1 MKFILRLQILLMLT
15 LTLGVPRA
23 AQSQT
28 TQYNEPPAAISS
40 KEPSADIHTPVPIDL
55 NEIVTG
61 RLAVSSETGK
71 SHYWLI
77 AVPPGRYK
85 LVLDVRRADDRA
97 DAFVGGNLDWFS
109 TDGQKLGN
117 LGWTQAPNQY
127 RARFIYRFVAKKPAK
142 QILRYSNE
150 NAVSDYWIGLFRED
164 TEIRSPFFVNTP
176 RVEAISV
183 GEPVLAVLD
192 GANPLRRNEYYSIQL
207 RPGDYKVEVEFRRT
221 DGSSQAFVSGSVDGF
236 GPEGD
241 HPQQILSVLEANESS
256 AKKVGK
262 LSLADTTN
270 LLLRVQALDTTEAST
285 FSITKWQGE

>member
-1 MKFILRLQILLMLT
+1 MKFITRLLLLA
-15 LTLGVPRA
+15 LIAAVGVPLP

-28 TQYNEPPAAISS
+28 TQYNEPPAQISS
-40 KEPSADIHTPVPIDL
+40 KEPSSDIHAPVPIDL

-77 AVPPGRYK
+77 AVPAGKYK
-85 LVLDVRRADDRA
+85 IVLDVKRADDRA

-109 TDGQKLGN
+109 MDGQKLGN
-117 LGWTQAPNQY
+117 LGWTQAPNAY

-142 QILRYSNE
+142 QIVRYSNQ

-164 TEIRSPFFVNTP
+164 ANIRSPFFVNAP
-176 RVEAISV
+176 RVEAISI
-183 GEPVLAVLD
+183 GQPATAVLD
-192 GANPLRRNEYYSIQL
+192 GANPLRRNAYYSIQL
-207 RPGDYKVEVEFRRT
+207 APGDYKVEVEFRRT

-241 HPQQILSVLEANESS
+241 HPQQILTVLQANESS
-256 AKKVGK
+256 AVKVGK

-285 FSITKWQGE
+285 FSITKW